1 MLEGVERRALG
12 SQHRTR
18 IPSETKE
25 GRSMLGAIA
34 VLRELLD
41 VHIWIERFEES
52 SGKIETGNDNDL
64 AAVHLGGK
72 ARIGIDR
79 SFRSHVPA
87 APEIFGQHA
96 ADELLHVE
104 LLRKRHSAALV
115 AAERRR
121 QDQRQDQ
128 CAGSA
133 VGTTLQI

>member
-1 MLEGVERRALG
+1 
-12 SQHRTR
+12 
-18 IPSETKE
+18 
-25 GRSMLGAIA
+25 MLGAIA

-41 VHIWIERFEES
+41 VHIWIERFEKS
-52 SGKIETGNDNDL
+52 SGKIETGNDDDL

-121 QDQRQDQ
+121 QDQ

-133 VGTTLQI
+133 VGTTLQIPSSQA